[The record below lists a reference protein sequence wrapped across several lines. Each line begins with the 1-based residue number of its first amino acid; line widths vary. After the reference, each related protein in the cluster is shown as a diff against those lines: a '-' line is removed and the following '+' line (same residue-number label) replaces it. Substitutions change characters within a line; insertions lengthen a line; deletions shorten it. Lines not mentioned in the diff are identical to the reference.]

1 MINIMDSLRLEN
13 TSKSPSVNLISGL
26 IEIKGRSIPENP
38 KKFYKPIY
46 DWIKKYG
53 INPEPITTIN
63 LNFEYIDT
71 SSSKWVLDLL
81 RLLDDIN
88 GKSNTEI
95 KVNWYYEEG
104 DYDMFDLGM
113 HLKSFI
119 NIDFEFIETEESL
132 DDY

>member
-1 MINIMDSLRLEN
+1 MDSLRLEN

>member
-53 INPEPITTIN
+53 INPEPVTTIN